1 MRVLDGAIAII
12 DASAGVEAQTI
23 GVWRQ
28 SNKYMIPRIAY
39 VNKMDK
45 QGANFEMCLK
55 SIEKKLNTIALPLQ
69 MPIGAEKTF
78 VGVVDLVS
86 MHKLVWDLDKI
97 QSDYGKTFQMRPMD
111 KSDPHYEQAFKH
123 RVRLIEK
130 LAQIDEQFAEILLDK
145 YQLVY
150 EDMNDNILLDTHLRR
165 TNLTCR
171 ATPILCGSS
180 FRNIGVQPL
189 MDAVVK
195 YLPSPDELEKNQLI
209 RKNFEKGLNFTC
221 FKIVHDHTKSR
232 KRLDMNTSTATLNQS
247 AASSVKLEKRQDDNM
262 LAFVR
267 VYNGELTS
275 GDKLFNMN
283 KSCRED
289 CDKIYIPFANQIKQV
304 TSIGP
309 GNIGVISGLSKVS
322 PQLTT

>member
-1 MRVLDGAIAII
+1 
-12 DASAGVEAQTI
+12 
-23 GVWRQ
+23 
-28 SNKYMIPRIAY
+28 MIPRIAY

-45 QGANFEMCLK
+45 LGANFEMCLS

-69 MPIGAEKTF
+69 MPIGREKTF
-78 VGVVDLVS
+78 TGVVDLVN
-86 MHKLVWDLDKI
+86 MVKLVWDADRAR
-97 QSDYGKTFQMRPMD
+97 SDYGKTFQIKPLD
-111 KSDPHYEQAFKH
+111 NSDPHYEQAFKH

-130 LAQIDEQFAEILLDK
+130 LAQINDQFAEILLDK

-165 TNLTCR
+165 SNLTCK
-171 ATPILCGSS
+171 ATAILCGSS
-180 FRNIGVQPL
+180 FKNIGVQPL

-195 YLPSPDELEKNQLI
+195 YLPSPDELEKNNSI
-209 RKNFEKGLNFTC
+209 CKHFEKGLNFTC

-232 KRLDMNTSTATLNQS
+232 KRLDMSTSTATLNQS
-247 AASSVKLEKRQDDNM
+247 ASSSMKIEKRQGDNM

-267 VYNGELTS
+267 VYNGELNA

-283 KSCRED
+283 KSCREE

-304 TSIGP
+304 SSIGR

-322 PQLTT
+322 SRNPLSISSSSS